1 MGRINITLTM
11 DPRLGGELW
20 QSTLGAR
27 LGWGGR
33 HFIGKIV
40 QIESEFSVF
49 PLSPLIKCISVKLL
63 HNNKI
68 PGTHHIT
75 PYISNIFP
83 LT

>member
-1 MGRINITLTM
+1 MGHNTLTM
-11 DPRLGGELW
+11 GHDQVESCGRVRLV
-20 QSTLGAR
+20 
-27 LGWGGR
+27 LGWGAR